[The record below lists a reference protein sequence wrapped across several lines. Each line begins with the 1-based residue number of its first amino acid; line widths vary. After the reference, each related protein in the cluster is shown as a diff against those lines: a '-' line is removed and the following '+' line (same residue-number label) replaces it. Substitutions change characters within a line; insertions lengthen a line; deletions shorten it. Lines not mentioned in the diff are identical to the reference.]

1 MLIEV
6 LILDIT
12 YCYEKCEVGKAAA
25 QRFLDINNSAFD
37 AATDFRFFTDECSK
51 TCPNKKEPAKETQHE
66 ANCGQK

>member
-1 MLIEV
+1 M
-6 LILDIT
+6 DIT

-51 TCPNKKEPAKETQHE
+51 TCPNKKEPAEEILHETNRRQE
-66 ANCGQK
+66 